1 MTQKIAI
8 LGGGWYGCHI
18 ASSLMAL
25 GFSVRLFEQ
34 NNRLLAEASGN
45 NQFRLHLGFHYPRH
59 AGTRIQS
66 RDGFSRFIERYSE
79 LSRPVEQN
87 IYAVPKHTSLVDFDT
102 YKLIM
107 TATGIPYHTIDSCSI
122 RLANIDGLMRVD
134 ERVILID
141 KARHY
146 FSTHLRQILSLEVRI
161 DDISQ
166 DRKGV
171 FVNGERFDYMVD
183 ATWGHFSESKIDRF
197 FEPTLLLYF
206 EAEPGLP
213 ALTFVDGPLY
223 SIYPTEE
230 RTIYTLSSVPHTPLG
245 HFKTSEEARRVRDSV
260 DSSLVEAK
268 LKAMVEQALENV
280 PDFRDKFRF
289 LGPQIA
295 IKTKPVG
302 NNDDRSCSVERQ
314 GRVFT
319 VMSGKIDTI
328 FFATERILSMI
339 ESDKDDILQ
348 DVPSSLLDTIRF
360 KVDQLGMKVNQL
372 GMDV

>member
-1 MTQKIAI
+1 MTRKIAI

-25 GFSVRLFEQ
+25 GFTVRLFEQ
-34 NNRLLAEASGN
+34 NDRLLHEASGN

-66 RDGFSRFIERYSE
+66 RDGFSRFLERYSD
-79 LSRPVEQN
+79 LSRPIEEN
-87 IYAVPKHTSLVDFDT
+87 IYAVPRQTSLIDFDT

-107 TATGIPYHTIDSCSI
+107 TATGIPYQSLETCSME
-122 RLANIDGLMRVD
+122 LQNIDGMMRAD

-146 FSTHLRQILSLEVRI
+146 FSQHLRHALSLSVKIESIENAEKYV
-161 DDISQ
+161 
-166 DRKGV
+166 V
-171 FVNGERFDYMVD
+171 VNGERFDYMVD
-183 ATWGHFSESKIDRF
+183 ATWGHFSRVQIETY

-206 EAEPGLP
+206 EAEPGIP

-245 HFKTSEEARRVRDSV
+245 RYATADEARRVRDAV

-268 LKAMVEQALENV
+268 RAAMVEQALENV
-280 PDFRDKFRF
+280 PSFRDRFRF

-302 NNDDRSCSVERQ
+302 NSDDRSCYVGRQ

-328 FFATERILSMI
+328 FFATERILTMI
-339 ESDKDDILQ
+339 ESDHDEILH
-348 DVPSSLLDTIRF
+348 DVPSTLLENIRA
-360 KVDQLGMKVNQL
+360 KVAQLGMKAV
-372 GMDV
+372 